1 VLRPAPVLAP
11 APTPIRSTTA
21 QDRPLAAN
29 RARAWWRR
37 LVPALLGVAL
47 VAAGVFGLQRWQ
59 SSERSIEAA
68 RLRVAETTRGTLVRD
83 AAVTGRVVA
92 AVSPTIYAPVAGTI
106 TLSIRAGDTVAEG
119 DVVATIASPE
129 LESQLRSER
138 STLEQL
144 EAQLGSAK
152 IGSSR
157 QRLTAEREAD
167 EAEIAFTAATRE
179 LQSLQ
184 HAFELG
190 AVPELDLLRA
200 QDAVKTAKIRHAN
213 AKKAAELAGRSAS
226 FDLQTVRKQHEHQSL
241 AVVELERR
249 IGELVVR
256 APVGGVV
263 GTLSVTERAVVAANT
278 ALMTIVDLGQLE
290 VELQVPETY
299 VDDLGLGMTVE
310 LSIGPTKAA
319 AMLSV
324 LSPEVVD
331 HHVLARARFTG
342 EQPAGLRQSQRVT
355 ARILIDERPDV
366 VMVPRGPFME
376 AHGGLHIYVIEDG
389 LAVRRPVRIGT
400 TAVAAVEILEGLEP
414 GERVVIAG
422 SETFEDAE
430 TIRILD

>member
-1 VLRPAPVLAP
+1 VLAPAPPP
-11 APTPIRSTTA
+11 APTPIRDTAA
-21 QDRPLAAN
+21 QDRPLATN
-29 RARAWWRR
+29 RARRWWRW
-37 LVPALLGVAL
+37 LVPAVLVVAF
-47 VAAGVFGLQRWQ
+47 VAAGAFGLQRWQ

-83 AAVTGRVVA
+83 AAVTGRVIA
-92 AVSPTIYAPVAGTI
+92 AVSPTLHAPVAGTV
-106 TLSIRAGDTVAEG
+106 TLSIRAGDTVAAG
-119 DVVATIASPE
+119 DVVVTIASPE
-129 LESQLRSER
+129 LESQLRTER
-138 STLEQL
+138 STLQQL

-157 QRLTAEREAD
+157 QRLVAAREAD

-179 LQSLQ
+179 LQSLER
-184 HAFELG
+184 AFELG
-190 AVPELDLLRA
+190 AIPELELLRA
-200 QDAVKTAKIRHAN
+200 QDAVKTAKVRHAN

-226 FDLQTVRKQHEHQSL
+226 FDLQTVRKQHERQSL

-249 IGELVVR
+249 IGELQVR

-263 GTLSVTERAVVAANT
+263 GTLSVTERAVVAAN
-278 ALMTIVDLGQLE
+278 APLLTIVDLGQLE

-310 LSIGPTKAA
+310 LSIGTTTATG
-319 AMLSV
+319 MLSV

-342 EQPAGLRQSQRVT
+342 EQPAGLRQSQRVA
-355 ARILIDERPDV
+355 ARIFIDERPDV
-366 VMVPRGPFME
+366 VMVPRGPFLE
-376 AHGGLHIYVIEDG
+376 AHGGLHIYVVEDG
-389 LAVRRPVRIGT
+389 LAVRRPIRVGA
-400 TAVAAVEILEGLEP
+400 TAVGAVELLEGLEP